1 MNDRHPMLSVEE
13 QEHQA
18 IPTPDL
24 ADWMAHTHLPMDPQ
38 IQRVYVVSI

>member
-1 MNDRHPMLSVEE
+1 MSDRHPMSSVEE

-24 ADWMAHTHLPMDPQ
+24 ADWMAHTHLP
-38 IQRVYVVSI
+38 IQRVYVSSKLKNI